1 MQRVVWHLALIL
13 TFESW
18 FLHLKADYYIEKWF
32 LHWKVHKWSSPVS
45 PSHQL
50 PWLWDGKAST
60 QSIFSLQKFKM
71 QHHNLLLGHNHM
83 DFMQT
88 KCDIQDRTVTKSH
101 QNNWHIWWTFSYF
114 SNSNWI
120 GDNYIRHSGFLP
132 LADANDVILL
142 FPQVSPHFYST
153 LAFPGSGLERRSR
166 WSYNPPPCQIHPLNS
181 AGNANGCWDW

>member
-1 MQRVVWHLALIL
+1 
-13 TFESW
+13 
-18 FLHLKADYYIEKWF
+18 
-32 LHWKVHKWSSPVS
+32 
-45 PSHQL
+45 
-50 PWLWDGKAST
+50 
-60 QSIFSLQKFKM
+60 M

-88 KCDIQDRTVTKSH
+88 KCDIQDRTH

-181 AGNANGCWDW
+181 AGNANGCWDWWVSNQNYIYLPKIKAVVLMSGGKKWYLNISKNARLPSKESGNLNMIGENIQVGIPWRHRRICLW